1 MNRILLQPAYI
12 LHHRPYRNTSA
23 LLEVLTRDYGRLGLV
38 AKGVKGKSG
47 AGRRGILQPFIHLLI
62 SYSSRQDLG
71 TLIAAEPAGGS
82 TSLSGQ
88 TLYSAFYLNELLM
101 RLLHRGDAHEQLFL
115 DYNDAVNQL
124 QQQAE
129 YEPVLRR
136 FETRLLQELGYGLQ
150 LETDTQQD
158 PINTHTHYYY
168 DPLRG
173 PVPAEAAKTNGL
185 PLVSGACLKALA
197 GADFTDPGHWPEMKI
212 LMRNIIAHHLN
223 GKPLH
228 SRELFQPSIRAT
240 KSP

>member
-1 MNRILLQPAYI
+1 MTRQVLLQNAYV

-23 LLEVLTRDYGRLGLV
+23 LLEVFTRDHGRIGLI
-38 AKGVKGKSG
+38 ARGIKGKSG
-47 AGRRGILQPFIHLLI
+47 ASRRGILQPFIHLLI

-71 TLIAAEPAGGS
+71 TLIAAEPAGDG

-101 RLLHRGDAHEQLFL
+101 RLLHRGDAHEQLFQ
-115 DYNDAVNQL
+115 DYSDAVNQL
-124 QQQAE
+124 KQRTE

-136 FETRLLQELGYGLQ
+136 FEIRLLQELGYGLQ
-150 LETDTQQD
+150 FETDAEQD

-173 PVPAEAAKTNGL
+173 PVPAEAANTAGL
-185 PLVSGACLKALA
+185 PLVSGACLRALA
-197 GADFTDPGHWPEMKI
+197 GADFTDPGHWPEMKN
-212 LMRNIIAHHLN
+212 LMRNVIAHHLN

-228 SRELFQPSIRAT
+228 SRELFRGMD
-240 KSP
+240 